1 MQPEE
6 TRPSWPRWVL
16 TTLLVWIAACLVMGA
31 LPITDTVPTG
41 AGPDGVRTFEDITC
55 HAALSTSNGPDE
67 PLPRLDPPREYER
80 EPCRSAHGQAR
91 LMLWID
97 VLVALAGAAIV
108 VRKIVTDRRHLRSEE
123 PAPASW
129 SAPGA

>member
-1 MQPEE
+1 VQPEE

-31 LPITDTVPTG
+31 IPITDTVPTG

-55 HAALSTSNGPDE
+55 HSALSTSNAPDE
-67 PLPRLDPPREYER
+67 PLPELDPPREYER
-80 EPCRSAHGQAR
+80 EPCRSAHSQTR

-97 VLVALAGAAIV
+97 VILALAGVAIV
-108 VRKIVTDRRHLRSEE
+108 TRKLVQDRRHASNG
-123 PAPASW
+123 APALT
-129 SAPGA
+129 P